1 MPKVKNKKK
10 YAFVDQT
17 NHTSVITK
25 SNEED
30 CLMFLSAGALG
41 TKLDTFR
48 SSHCLAFSL
57 KGAVVAAFTLR
68 VDSRVVALLFD
79 HQKLI

>member
-1 MPKVKNKKK
+1 MCL
-10 YAFVDQT
+10 AAASCQT

-48 SSHCLAFSL
+48 
-57 KGAVVAAFTLR
+57 AVPAQPRSVA
-68 VDSRVVALLFD
+68 VIIIIMVAG
-79 HQKLI
+79 H